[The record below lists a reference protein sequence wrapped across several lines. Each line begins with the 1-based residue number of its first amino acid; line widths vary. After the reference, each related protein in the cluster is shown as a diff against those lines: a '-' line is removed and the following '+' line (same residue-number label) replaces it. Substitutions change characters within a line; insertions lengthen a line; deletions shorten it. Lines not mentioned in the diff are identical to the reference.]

1 MFIRKKESEKD
12 VNRLTLLA
20 LDVGGSAVKHGIWHE
35 DELIEK
41 DSFPTPLTRKLF
53 YEAINDL
60 IEANQDTYQFS
71 GIALSC
77 PGDTDETTGMV
88 NGFSYVPF
96 LHLGEFQQEFSD
108 AVDLPVSMLN
118 DANSAALAEMT
129 MGIGVGHQ
137 EAVFLIIGSGVGL
150 AVVKGGEITTEGS
163 DKIDQL
169 DKLVADGVKTFNN
182 SKVSPVHIAR
192 RVSLKKLKL
201 PSAIDGKD
209 VFQLA
214 DEGDPVATKEVA
226 SMYSSLAEIVISI
239 NGAFKPELIGIG
251 GGISNNKDLLPS
263 LKKAV
268 AELLKDQSGLLTIF
282 KNLFYNQE
290 DLPQPNIQLCQ
301 FKNDA
306 NLLGAVI
313 HFQKTK

>member
-1 MFIRKKESEKD
+1 M
-12 VNRLTLLA
+12 TLLA
-20 LDVGGSAVKHGIWHE
+20 LDIGGSAVKHAIWHK
-35 DELIEK
+35 DNLIEK
-41 DSFPTPLTRKLF
+41 DSFPTPLTRKSF
-53 YEAINDL
+53 YEAINEL
-60 IEANQDTYQFS
+60 INNYRGKYHFS
-71 GIALSC
+71 GVALSC

-88 NGFSYVPF
+88 NGISYVPF
-96 LHLGEFQQEFSD
+96 LHLGEFQQEFSE
-108 AVDLPVSMLN
+108 AVSLPVTMFN

-150 AVVKGGEITTEGS
+150 AVVHNGKIAMETSE
-163 DKIDQL
+163 KIDQL
-169 DKLVADGVKTFNN
+169 DKLVADGVKAFNN

-192 RVSLKKLKL
+192 RVSLKKLKM

-214 DEGDPVATKEVA
+214 NDGDPIATKEVM

-251 GGISNNKDLLPS
+251 GGISNNQELLPN

-268 AELLKDQSGLLTIF
+268 TNLLEKESGLLSIF
-282 KNLFYNQE
+282 KTLFNNQE

-306 NLLGAVI
+306 NLLGAII
-313 HFQKTK
+313 HFNETKDLP